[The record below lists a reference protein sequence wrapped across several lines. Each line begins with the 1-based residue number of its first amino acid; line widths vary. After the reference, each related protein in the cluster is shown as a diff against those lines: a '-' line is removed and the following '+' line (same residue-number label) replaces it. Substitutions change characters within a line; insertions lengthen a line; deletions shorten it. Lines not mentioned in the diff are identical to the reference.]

1 MRSWPQ
7 GPYDGRTAHSEL
19 ISSERP
25 PRNAPGPAYA
35 SSDRRPLTV
44 GELTRRVRRLL
55 EDRFF
60 DVLVEGEV
68 SGFRPSST
76 GHYYFNLVDR
86 EATLSVA
93 LFKNRH
99 HLLSF
104 LPADGMLVRVRGAIS
119 VYGKRGSYQLIAET
133 IERAGEG
140 NLLAILERRKRA
152 LAAQGLFAQDR
163 KRRLPLLPRRVALVT
178 SPTGAAVRDVLRVL
192 GRRNAGVD
200 LVILPTPV
208 QGPEAAARIAKCIR
222 AADRWQLGDVIIVT
236 RGGGSLEDLLP
247 FSDAAVVHAIAEVAT
262 PVISA
267 VGHEVD
273 TALSDLAADYRAP
286 TPSAAAEVVAAS
298 RGELR
303 RRVAALQ
310 SDLGRTMEARA
321 QRHRALLD
329 RFGPEQLTRSMRLLA
344 HPARQR
350 LDEARA
356 TLRNEIIGHARKLQH
371 RFELAAQS
379 IAVASPRAVLER
391 GFALVTAAADG
402 SFVTAA
408 QQVRRGEQVR
418 VQFHRSA
425 LHATVTE
432 TEIATEESARSLRD
446 TVDDE
451 NDARGRERRPLF
463 PDTSSNGNL

>member
-1 MRSWPQ
+1 MRRWPQ
-7 GPYDGRTAHSEL
+7 GPYDGRPAPAQRTA
-19 ISSERP
+19 SERP
-25 PRNAPGPAYA
+25 LRTAPGAA
-35 SSDRRPLTV
+35 SVSSDRRPLTV
-44 GELTRRVRRLL
+44 GELTRYVRRLL

-86 EATLSVA
+86 EATLGVA

-104 LPADGMLVRVRGAIS
+104 LPADGMLVRIRGAIS
-119 VYGKRGSYQLIAET
+119 VYGKRGTYQLIAET

-152 LAAQGLFAQDR
+152 LAAQGLFAEDR
-163 KRRLPLLPRRVALVT
+163 KQRLPLLPRRVALVT

-200 LVILPTPV
+200 VVIVPTPV
-208 QGPEAAARIAKCIR
+208 QGPDAAGRIARCIR

-247 FSDAAVVHAIAEVAT
+247 FSDPAVVRAIAAAGT

-273 TALSDLAADYRAP
+273 TALSDLAADHRAP
-286 TPSAAAEVVAAS
+286 TPSAAAEAVAAS
-298 RGELR
+298 RGDLQ
-303 RRVAALQ
+303 RRVTGLRNTIGLA
-310 SDLGRTMEARA
+310 MERRA
-321 QRHRALLD
+321 QRHRAIVD

-350 LDEARA
+350 LDEARGA
-356 TLRNEIIGHARKLQH
+356 IHQAAIAQAGTLRH
-371 RFELAAQS
+371 RLELAS
-379 IAVASPRAVLER
+379 RSVAVASPRAVLER

-402 SFVTAA
+402 SYVTAA

-418 VQFHRSA
+418 VQFHRGA
-425 LHATVTE
+425 LHAAVT
-432 TEIATEESARSLRD
+432 ATE
-446 TVDDE
+446 
-451 NDARGRERRPLF
+451 
-463 PDTSSNGNL
+463 PDTEQEANGNL

>member
-1 MRSWPQ
+1 MRRWPQ
-7 GPYDGRTAHSEL
+7 GPYDGRRNPAQRTA
-19 ISSERP
+19 SERP
-25 PRNAPGPAYA
+25 RRTAAETA
-35 SSDRRPLTV
+35 SVSGDRRPLTV
-44 GELTRRVRRLL
+44 GELTRYVRRLL

-86 EATLSVA
+86 EATLGVA

-104 LPADGMLVRVRGAIS
+104 LPADGMLVRIRGAIS

-152 LAAQGLFAQDR
+152 LAAQGLFAADR
-163 KRRLPLLPRRVALVT
+163 KQRLPLLPRRVALVT

-200 LVILPTPV
+200 VVILPTPV
-208 QGPEAAARIAKCIR
+208 QGPDAAARIAACIR

-247 FSDAAVVHAIAEVAT
+247 FSDAAVVHAIADAGT

-267 VGHEVD
+267 VGHEMD
-273 TALSDLAADYRAP
+273 LALSDLAADHRAP

-298 RGELR
+298 RGELQ
-303 RRVAALQ
+303 RRVTGLRNTIGLA
-310 SDLGRTMEARA
+310 MERRAR
-321 QRHRALLD
+321 RHRATVD
-329 RFGPEQLTRSMRLLA
+329 RCSPEQLVRSMRLLT
-344 HPARQR
+344 HPVRQR
-350 LDEARA
+350 LDEARGEILQA
-356 TLRNEIIGHARKLQH
+356 AHAGAGKLRH
-371 RFELAAQS
+371 RLELAS
-379 IAVASPRAVLER
+379 RSVAVASPRAVLER
-391 GFALVTAAADG
+391 GFALVTTAADG
-402 SFVTAA
+402 SYVTAA
-408 QQVRRGEQVR
+408 RQVRRGEQVR
-418 VQFHRSA
+418 VQFHRGA
-425 LHATVTE
+425 LHASVTE
-432 TEIATEESARSLRD
+432 TEAETEQG
-446 TVDDE
+446 T
-451 NDARGRERRPLF
+451 
-463 PDTSSNGNL
+463 NGNL

>member
-1 MRSWPQ
+1 MRRWPQ
-7 GPYDGRTAHSEL
+7 GPLARPLRTT
-19 ISSERP
+19 P
-25 PRNAPGPAYA
+25 APASV

-44 GELTRRVRRLL
+44 GELTRYVRRLL

-104 LPADGMLVRVRGAIS
+104 LPADGMLVRIRGAIS

-152 LAAQGLFAQDR
+152 LAAQGLFADDR
-163 KRRLPLLPRRVALVT
+163 KQQLPLLPRRVALVT

-200 LVILPTPV
+200 LIIVPTPV
-208 QGPEAAARIAKCIR
+208 QGPDAAAHIAKCIR

-247 FSDAAVVHAIAEVAT
+247 FSDAAVVHAIAAAGT

-273 TALSDLAADYRAP
+273 VALSDLAADHRAP

-298 RGELR
+298 RGELQ
-303 RRVAALQ
+303 RRVTGLRSTIGLA
-310 SDLGRTMEARA
+310 MERRAR
-321 QRHRALLD
+321 RHRATVD
-329 RFGPEQLTRSMRLLA
+329 RFGPEQLARSMRLLT
-344 HPARQR
+344 HPVRQR
-350 LDEARA
+350 LDEARGEVLQA
-356 TLRNEIIGHARKLQH
+356 VNAQAGTLRH
-371 RFELAAQS
+371 RLELAS
-379 IAVASPRAVLER
+379 RSVAVASPRAVLER

-402 SFVTAA
+402 SYVTAA
-408 QQVRRGEQVR
+408 RQVRRGEQVR
-418 VQFHRSA
+418 VQFHRGA
-425 LHATVTE
+425 LRASVTE
-432 TEIATEESARSLRD
+432 TESETEQAT
-446 TVDDE
+446 
-451 NDARGRERRPLF
+451 
-463 PDTSSNGNL
+463 NGNL

>member
-7 GPYDGRTAHSEL
+7 GPSDGRAVHPQRT
-19 ISSERP
+19 
-25 PRNAPGPAYA
+25 APGPAYA
-35 SSDRRPLTV
+35 GNEQRPLTV

-60 DVLVEGEV
+60 AVLVEGEV

-99 HLLSF
+99 HLLGF
-104 LPADGMLVRVRGAIS
+104 LPADGMQVRVRGAIS
-119 VYGKRGSYQLIAET
+119 VYGKRGSYQLIAAT

-140 NLLAILERRKRA
+140 HLLAVLERRKRA
-152 LAAQGLFAQDR
+152 LAAQGLFAQER

-200 LVILPTPV
+200 LVVVPTPV
-208 QGPEAAARIAKCIR
+208 QGPDAAARIARCIR
-222 AADRWQLGDVIIVT
+222 TADRWRLGDVIIVT

-247 FSDAAVVHAIAEVAT
+247 FSEAVVVHAIAASDT

-273 TALSDLAADYRAP
+273 VALSDLAADYRAP

-298 RGELR
+298 RGELQ
-303 RRVAALQ
+303 RRVTALRG
-310 SDLGRTMEARA
+310 DLARTMETRTE
-321 QRHRALLD
+321 RHRAVLD
-329 RFGPEQLTRSMRLLA
+329 RFGPEQLVRSMRLLA
-344 HPARQR
+344 HPVQQR
-350 LDEARA
+350 LDDARA
-356 TLRNEIIGHARKLQH
+356 EFLHAATTHAGKLRH
-371 RFELAAQS
+371 RLELAARS
-379 IAVASPRAVLER
+379 VAVASPRAVLER
-391 GFALVTAAADG
+391 GFALVSAGADG
-402 SFVTAA
+402 GYVTDA
-408 QQVRRGEQVR
+408 QQVRRGDQVR

-425 LHATVTE
+425 LHAAVT
-432 TEIATEESARSLRD
+432 D
-446 TVDDE
+446 TQPAMDE
-451 NDARGRERRPLF
+451 
-463 PDTSSNGNL
+463 SSNGNL

>member
-1 MRSWPQ
+1 MLGTMRKWPR
-7 GPYDGRTAHSEL
+7 GPGDRPVDHPFGGQDLDSRRSTSGRPLRTA
-19 ISSERP
+19 
-25 PRNAPGPAYA
+25 PASA
-35 SSDRRPLTV
+35 LAGSDRGPLTV
-44 GELTRRVRRLL
+44 GELTRFVRRLL

-60 DVLVEGEV
+60 DLLVEGEV

-86 EATLSVA
+86 EASLGVA

-119 VYGKRGSYQLIAET
+119 VYGKRGTYQLIAET

-152 LAAQGLFAQDR
+152 LAAQGLFAAER
-163 KRRLPLLPRRVALVT
+163 KQPLPLLPRRVVLVT

-200 LVILPTPV
+200 VVILPTPV
-208 QGPEAAARIAKCIR
+208 QGPEAAGGIARCIR

-247 FSDAAVVHAIAEVAT
+247 FSDAAVVHAIAEVGT

-273 TALSDLAADYRAP
+273 VALSDLAADHRAP

-298 RGELR
+298 RGDLQ
-303 RRVAALQ
+303 RRVSSLRNAIGLA
-310 SDLGRTMEARA
+310 MERRA
-321 QRHRALLD
+321 QRHRSLLD
-329 RFGPEQLTRSMRLLA
+329 RFAPEQLARSMRLLA
-344 HPARQR
+344 HPVQQR
-350 LDEARA
+350 LDEGRAAILHAATARA
-356 TLRNEIIGHARKLQH
+356 AGLRH
-371 RFELAAQS
+371 RLELANRS
-379 IAVASPRAVLER
+379 VAVASPRAVLER
-391 GFALVTAAADG
+391 GFALVTEAEDG
-402 SFVTAA
+402 SYVTDA
-408 QQVRRGEQVR
+408 QQVRRGNQVR

-425 LHATVTE
+425 LHATVTD
-432 TEIATEESARSLRD
+432 TEHPTDQS
-446 TVDDE
+446 T
-451 NDARGRERRPLF
+451 REQQA
-463 PDTSSNGNL
+463 NGNL

>member
-1 MRSWPQ
+1 MRTTP
-7 GPYDGRTAHSEL
+7 
-19 ISSERP
+19 
-25 PRNAPGPAYA
+25 APASV

-44 GELTRRVRRLL
+44 GELTRYVRRLL

-104 LPADGMLVRVRGAIS
+104 LPADGMLVRIRGAIS

-152 LAAQGLFAQDR
+152 LAAQGLFADDR
-163 KRRLPLLPRRVALVT
+163 KQQLPLLPRRVALVT

-200 LVILPTPV
+200 LIIVPTPV
-208 QGPEAAARIAKCIR
+208 QGPDAAAHIAKCIR

-247 FSDAAVVHAIAEVAT
+247 FSDAAVVHAIAAAGT

-273 TALSDLAADYRAP
+273 VALSDLAADHRAP

-298 RGELR
+298 RGELQ
-303 RRVAALQ
+303 RRVTGLRSTIGLA
-310 SDLGRTMEARA
+310 MERRAR
-321 QRHRALLD
+321 RHRATVD
-329 RFGPEQLTRSMRLLA
+329 RFGPEQLARSMRLLT
-344 HPARQR
+344 HPVPC
-350 LDEARA
+350 
-356 TLRNEIIGHARKLQH
+356 TCMHVIIRIYNTCVYMYIYMHLC
-371 RFELAAQS
+371 
-379 IAVASPRAVLER
+379 
-391 GFALVTAAADG
+391 T
-402 SFVTAA
+402 
-408 QQVRRGEQVR
+408 
-418 VQFHRSA
+418 
-425 LHATVTE
+425 
-432 TEIATEESARSLRD
+432 
-446 TVDDE
+446 
-451 NDARGRERRPLF
+451 
-463 PDTSSNGNL
+463 

>member
-1 MRSWPQ
+1 MLGTMRSWPQ
-7 GPYDGRTAHSEL
+7 GPYDGRATRSQRG
-19 ISSERP
+19 SSGTP
-25 PRNAPGPAYA
+25 LHAAPDG
-35 SSDRRPLTV
+35 DGGDGEWRPLTV

-68 SGFRPSST
+68 SGFRPSSA
-76 GHYYFNLVDR
+76 GHCYFNLVDR
-86 EATLSVA
+86 EATLNVA

-140 NLLAILERRKRA
+140 HLLAIVERRKRA
-152 LAAQGLFAQDR
+152 LAAQGLFADER
-163 KRRLPLLPRRVALVT
+163 KQRLPLLPRRVALVT

-200 LVILPTPV
+200 AVILPTAV
-208 QGPEAAARIAKCIR
+208 QGPDAAARIAKCIR
-222 AADRWQLGDVIIVT
+222 AADRWRLGDVIIVT

-247 FSDAAVVHAIAEVAT
+247 FSDAGVVHAIADATT

-273 TALSDLAADYRAP
+273 VTLSDLAADYRAP

-298 RGELR
+298 RGELQ
-303 RRVAALQ
+303 RRVSSL
-310 SDLGRTMEARA
+310 RTAFGLAMERRA
-321 QRHRALLD
+321 QRHRATLD
-329 RFGPEQLTRSMRLLA
+329 RFGPEQLARSMRLLA
-344 HPARQR
+344 HPVQQR

-356 TLRNEIIGHARKLQH
+356 GMLHSATAHAGKLRH
-371 RFELAAQS
+371 RLELATRS

-402 SFVTAA
+402 RYVTAP
-408 QQVRRGEQVR
+408 QHVGRGEQVR
-418 VQFHRSA
+418 VQFHRGA
-425 LHATVTE
+425 LHAEVTE
-432 TEIATEESARSLRD
+432 TDPVIEERETE
-446 TVDDE
+446 
-451 NDARGRERRPLF
+451 
-463 PDTSSNGNL
+463 

>member
-1 MRSWPQ
+1 MLGTMRRWPQ
-7 GPYDGRTAHSEL
+7 GPRDGRPNPAPRTASERPLRTAHD
-19 ISSERP
+19 
-25 PRNAPGPAYA
+25 PASV

-44 GELTRRVRRLL
+44 GELTRQLRRLL

-86 EATLSVA
+86 EATLNVA

-104 LPADGMLVRVRGAIS
+104 VPADGMLVRIRGPIS

-133 IERAGEG
+133 IERAGDG
-140 NLLAILERRKRA
+140 DLLALLERRKRA
-152 LAAQGLFAQDR
+152 LAAQGLFAEER
-163 KRRLPLLPRRVALVT
+163 KQQLPLLPRRVALVT

-208 QGPEAAARIAKCIR
+208 QGPDAADRIAKCIR

-247 FSDAAVVHAIAEVAT
+247 FSSAAVVLAIAEAGT

-273 TALSDLAADYRAP
+273 VALSDLAADYRAP

-298 RGELR
+298 RAELQ
-303 RRVAALQ
+303 RRVTGLRNTIG
-310 SDLGRTMEARA
+310 LTMERRA
-321 QRHRALLD
+321 QRHRSILD
-329 RFGPEQLTRSMRLLA
+329 RCGPEQLARSMRLLT
-344 HPARQR
+344 HPVQQR
-350 LDEARA
+350 LDEARGEMLQAA
-356 TLRNEIIGHARKLQH
+356 TAQAGKLRH
-371 RFELAAQS
+371 RLELAS
-379 IAVASPRAVLER
+379 RSVAVASPRAVLQR

-402 SFVTAA
+402 SYVTAA
-408 QQVRRGEQVR
+408 QQVRSGEQVR
-418 VQFHRSA
+418 VQFHRGA
-425 LHATVTE
+425 LHASVTE
-432 TEIATEESARSLRD
+432 TETEPETEQAT
-446 TVDDE
+446 
-451 NDARGRERRPLF
+451 
-463 PDTSSNGNL
+463 NGNL

>member
-7 GPYDGRTAHSEL
+7 GPSDGRIRHSQRGN
-19 ISSERP
+19 SERAL
-25 PRNAPGPAYA
+25 RTAPGPAAA
-35 SSDRRPLTV
+35 SSDHRPLTV
-44 GELTRRVRRLL
+44 GEVTRRVRRLL

-86 EATLSVA
+86 EATLTVA

-104 LPADGMLVRVRGAIS
+104 VPADGMLVRVRGAIS
-119 VYGKRGSYQLIAET
+119 VYAKRGSYQLIAET
-133 IERAGEG
+133 VERSGEG
-140 NLLAILERRKRA
+140 GLLAILERRKRA
-152 LAAQGLFAQDR
+152 LAAQGLFAEDR
-163 KRRLPLLPRRVALVT
+163 KQRLPLLPRRVALVT

-200 LVILPTPV
+200 VVILPTSV
-208 QGPEAAARIAKCIR
+208 QGPDAAARIAGCIR
-222 AADRWQLGDVIIVT
+222 AADRRQLGDVIIVT

-247 FSDAAVVHAIAEVAT
+247 FSDAAVVHAIADAAT

-298 RGELR
+298 RAELQ
-303 RRVAALQ
+303 RRVATVAG
-310 SDLGRTMEARA
+310 DLARTMATRT
-321 QRHRALLD
+321 QRHRVLLD
-329 RFGPEQLTRSMRLLA
+329 RCGSEQLTRSMRLLM
-344 HPARQR
+344 HPKQQR

-356 TLRNEIIGHARKLQH
+356 EMLHAATAGAGRLRH
-371 RFELAAQS
+371 RLELAARS
-379 IAVASPRAVLER
+379 VAVASPRAVLER

-402 SFVTAA
+402 SYVTAA
-408 QQVRRGEQVR
+408 QQVRPGAQVH
-418 VQFHRSA
+418 VQFHGSA
-425 LHATVTE
+425 LHAEVTD
-432 TEIATEESARSLRD
+432 TEPEARESQ
-446 TVDDE
+446 
-451 NDARGRERRPLF
+451 
-463 PDTSSNGNL
+463 NGNL